1 MIYPDFCAG
10 CNQQL
15 LMSEKGVCS
24 SCWIELKPF
33 QFNNNK
39 PAFFGRQMVC
49 RELYAFEFIKNE
61 ILQKILHNIK
71 YKGNKEAAFVL
82 GIELGKILLKY
93 QNEIDV
99 IIPVPVSDKKKINRG
114 FNQSEYIARG
124 VQNIL
129 DKPVLNNYL
138 VRKNNMNSQTKSK
151 RFQRWQNVESQYI
164 TKVNSSMEF
173 ENVLLVDDVMTSGAT
188 IHSCLGAF
196 QTQNIKFTV
205 AALAARKRL
214 L

>member
-39 PAFFGRQMVC
+39 PAFFGRQMVY

-61 ILQKILHNIK
+61 MLQKILHNIK
-71 YKGNKEAAFVL
+71 YRGNKEAAFVL

-93 QNEIDV
+93 ENQIDV
-99 IIPVPVSDKKKINRG
+99 IIPVPVSDKKKIKRG
-114 FNQSEYIARG
+114 FNQSECIANG

-129 DKPVLNNYL
+129 DKPVLNDYL
-138 VRKNNMNSQTKSK
+138 FRKNNMSSQVKSK
-151 RFQRWQNVESQYI
+151 RFQRWQNVEYQYI
-164 TKVNSSMEF
+164 TKGDLSIDFKNI
-173 ENVLLVDDVMTSGAT
+173 LLVDDVITSGAT
-188 IHSCLGAF
+188 IHSCLSAF
-196 QTQNIKFTV
+196 PTKTIKFTV
-205 AALAARKRL
+205 AALAAKKML